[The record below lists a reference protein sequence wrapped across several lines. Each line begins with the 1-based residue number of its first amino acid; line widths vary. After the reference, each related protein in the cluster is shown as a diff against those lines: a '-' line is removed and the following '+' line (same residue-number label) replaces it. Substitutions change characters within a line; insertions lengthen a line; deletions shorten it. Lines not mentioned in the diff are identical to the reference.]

1 MTNHP
6 TAATIYS
13 GDDSSSPV
21 PASVMKKPGAA
32 PPTAPSSL
40 KFSSSRSR
48 AAGDS
53 ADSGAGSD
61 DNIHDHV
68 RDLEEYARILHHEL
82 ELKTKEIG
90 DLNAQLQE
98 QGGTQSNAAP
108 PPVQSKADEAKE
120 TKIIELS
127 KRVRKLTVVLER
139 ERTKSAKLEAQL
151 AQAAAAAARSP
162 ASDGKKPKRSSSRG
176 TASPTEEQ
184 QPNRD
189 REKLAAL
196 QRKLDEEKSVTVGL
210 RADVARLQRA
220 LAAELGDGVP
230 LSRAVSD
237 PTWKGRAQL
246 ITLLRDKVKKLQRRL
261 DHAAENTPVPTGAT
275 PVPPAGTDDAD
286 GATPQVALLRR
297 IEAKRRADVAD
308 LAADNTRLRDEVA
321 VMTKTTEALH
331 ARNRHLAAAQRDVR
345 SKLQTIVAKSETDD
359 KLIQALQNEIAQ
371 LKMALLRH
379 RGAAKSAGEA
389 TVATSSSSSGG
400 GYLQVPTDATRPAPT
415 PVRPTSPGTVDPAAQ
430 LELAKLRELRR
441 VLSEDLQAKDAK
453 LARLEIQLQQERR
466 ARAQWH
472 PPAPGHASGPGPS
485 TAARPT
491 GAAGS
496 GNGPAT
502 VVLNPTERDAY
513 EADVKRLR
521 GKVDVLRDEVQVLRQ
536 TVETTNQAKE
546 RELTMYCRMLDDAK
560 RALHLA
566 QRPSKAAPAP
576 APMPAPQKRASGDGD
591 ARGGVSPHHHHV
603 AARGSAPSTPGG
615 LDASLNGSVAGAERM
630 AGPTAGMVV

>member
-1 MTNHP
+1 MTHHP
-6 TAATIYS
+6 AAATVRS
-13 GDDSSSPV
+13 VDDSGN
-21 PASVMKKPGAA
+21 PASTGVMKKPGVA
-32 PPTAPSSL
+32 PSTAPSTL
-40 KFSSSRSR
+40 KFSSSSSR

-61 DNIHDHV
+61 GNIHDHM

-90 DLNAQLQE
+90 VLNAQLQE
-98 QGGTQSNAAP
+98 QGGAQSNAAP

-120 TKIIELS
+120 AKIIELS

-139 ERTKSAKLEAQL
+139 ERTKSVKLEAQVADL
-151 AQAAAAAARSP
+151 VQAAAAPARSP
-162 ASDGKKPKRSSSRG
+162 ATDPKKPKSSSSRS

-220 LAAELGDGVP
+220 LAAEIGDGVP

-261 DHAAENTPVPTGAT
+261 DHAAEHTPTPTRAT
-275 PVPPAGTDDAD
+275 PAPPATGTDDID
-286 GATPQVALLRR
+286 DATPQVALLRR

-371 LKMALLRH
+371 LKTALLRH

-389 TVATSSSSSGG
+389 IAPTSSSSSGG
-400 GYLQVPTDATRPAPT
+400 GYLQVPTDVMRPAPT
-415 PVRPTSPGTVDPAAQ
+415 PVRPTSPGNVDPAAQ

-472 PPAPGHASGPGPS
+472 PPAPGHANGPGPA
-485 TAARPT
+485 TTARP
-491 GAAGS
+491 AVANGS

-502 VVLNPTERDAY
+502 AVLNPTERDAY
-513 EADVKRLR
+513 EAEIKRLR

-566 QRPSKAAPAP
+566 QRTSKPA
-576 APMPAPQKRASGDGD
+576 PAPQKRAGADID

-603 AARGSAPSTPGG
+603 APRGSAPSTPGG
-615 LDASLNGSVAGAERM
+615 LDTPLSRSIVGAERM
-630 AGPTAGMVV
+630 VGPTTGMVV

>member
-1 MTNHP
+1 
-6 TAATIYS
+6 
-13 GDDSSSPV
+13 
-21 PASVMKKPGAA
+21 MKKPGAA
-32 PPTAPSSL
+32 PSTSPSSF

-53 ADSGAGSD
+53 ADSDAGSD

-68 RDLEEYARILHHEL
+68 RGLEEYARILHHEL

-98 QGGTQSNAAP
+98 EQGGGKSNAAP

-120 TKIIELS
+120 AKIIELS
-127 KRVRKLTVVLER
+127 KRVRKITVVLER
-139 ERTKSAKLEAQL
+139 ERTKSAKLEAQVAEL
-151 AQAAAAAARSP
+151 TQAAAAAARSP
-162 ASDGKKPKRSSSRG
+162 TPNSKKPKGSASRG
-176 TASPTEEQ
+176 TASPSEDQ

-196 QRKLDEEKSVTVGL
+196 QRKLDEEKSITVGL

-261 DHAAENTPVPTGAT
+261 DHAAEPTPVPTGAT
-275 PVPPAGTDDAD
+275 PVPPATGSDDGD
-286 GATPQVALLRR
+286 DATPQVALLRR
-297 IEAKRRADVAD
+297 MEAKRRVDVAD
-308 LAADNTRLRDEVA
+308 LAADNTRLRDEMA

-345 SKLQTIVAKSETDD
+345 SKLQTIIAKSETDD

-389 TVATSSSSSGG
+389 TTAGGNGFALSSSSGG

-415 PVRPTSPGTVDPAAQ
+415 PVRPTSPGAVDPAAQ

-472 PPAPGHASGPGPS
+472 PPAPGHASGPGPA
-485 TAARPT
+485 TAARPA

-496 GNGPAT
+496 GSGPVTA
-502 VVLNPTERDAY
+502 VLNPTERDAY
-513 EADVKRLR
+513 EAEVKRLR

-546 RELTMYCRMLDDAK
+546 RELAMYCRMLDDAK
-560 RALHLA
+560 CALHLA
-566 QRPSKAAPAP
+566 QRSSKAAPAS
-576 APMPAPQKRASGDGD
+576 QKRAGGEGDV
-591 ARGGVSPHHHHV
+591 RGGVSPHHHHV
-603 AARGSAPSTPGG
+603 AARGSSPSTLGG
-615 LDASLNGSVAGAERM
+615 LDASLNGSVAGTDRM
-630 AGPTAGMVV
+630 VGPTAGMVV